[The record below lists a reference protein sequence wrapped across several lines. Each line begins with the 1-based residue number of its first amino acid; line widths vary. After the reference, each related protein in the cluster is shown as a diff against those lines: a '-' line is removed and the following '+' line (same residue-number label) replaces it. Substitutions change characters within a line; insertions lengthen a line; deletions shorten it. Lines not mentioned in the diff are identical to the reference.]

1 MTKQVVVDLGY
12 RPRPWQA
19 EFHRGLKRWNV
30 AVLHRRAGKTVLA
43 IMTLIDKA
51 LRAPRNDAAPPRFGY
66 LAPYLNQSKA
76 IAWAMLLNYTNKI
89 PNIRKNESEL
99 WVELPHNNARIRL
112 YGADN
117 AEALRGGYFDFI
129 VLDELKDIKP
139 SVWHEI
145 IMPALTD
152 RKGGALLMGTPS
164 GANLLSEVF
173 YKAQQN
179 DQWYTCLKTVYETDA
194 LDEEEIESAKQS
206 MSEAAFAQEFL
217 CSFEAGVE
225 NILLSMAE
233 VEEATRR
240 HYRIEDY
247 GFAPRILGVDVA
259 RQGNDRSVIFPR
271 QGLATFDP
279 QIYRGMDSMT
289 LAGMVAQ
296 KIADWKPDAI
306 FIDGSGGYGSGVIDR
321 LRQLGHNVIE
331 VQFGG
336 KASDARYANKRSEMW
351 LEMAKWIRN
360 GGALP
365 NLPDLKVD
373 LTAPTYTHANAAG
386 KMALEPKDKI
396 KERIGFS
403 PDLGDALALT
413 FALPVYATPQSIIP
427 RPVGRSD
434 TARRRE
440 YNPYHGME

>member
-1 MTKQVVVDLGY
+1 MTTNNQVIDLGY
-12 RPRPWQA
+12 RPRAWQN
-19 EFHRGLKRWNV
+19 EFHLGLKRWNV

-51 LRAPRNDAAPPRFGY
+51 LRAQRNDAAPPRFGY

-76 IAWAMLLNYTNKI
+76 IAWAMLVNYAGKI

-99 WVELPHNNARIRL
+99 WVEMPHNGARIRL

-152 RKGGALLMGTPS
+152 RRGGALLMGTPS

-179 DQWYTCLKTVYETDA
+179 DKWFTCLKTVYETDA
-194 LDEEEIESAKQS
+194 LSPDEIQTAKDS
-206 MSEAAFAQEFL
+206 MSDAAFAQEFL

-233 VEEATRR
+233 VEEASRR
-240 HYRIEDY
+240 HYRLEDY
-247 GFAPRILGVDVA
+247 QFAPRILGVDVA

-279 QIYRGMDSMT
+279 QVFKNLDSMAM
-289 LAGMVAQ
+289 AGAVAS
-296 KIADWKPDAI
+296 KIEEWKPDAI
-306 FIDGSGGYGSGVIDR
+306 FIDGSGGYGAGVIDR
-321 LRQLGHNVIE
+321 LRQLGHPVIE

-336 KASDARYANKRSEMW
+336 KAGDARYVNKRSEMW
-351 LEMAKWIRN
+351 IEMAKWIRS

-365 NLPDLKVD
+365 NSADLKVD

-386 KMALEPKDKI
+386 KMALESKDRI

-413 FALPVYATPQSIIP
+413 FAHPVHAMPQSIVP
-427 RPVGRSD
+427 HYRSD
-434 TARRRE
+434 TKKRGE
-440 YNPYHGME
+440 YNPYERL